1 MEKALVVLDLD
12 ETLIFGTKTPL
23 SRIGDFKVGEY
34 SIYIRP
40 HCLQFLQEIS
50 KYFKLAIWSSA
61 GELYVQEISN
71 YFIEK
76 GLQFEFVWSRKKAT
90 YKRRLMHDV
99 HSRDG
104 DEGHQFYV
112 KKLEKVKKL
121 GFDLK
126 RVLIIDDTP
135 HKSFENYGNAIYPSI
150 FEGDQADSELTQLL
164 DYLISIK
171 DVENYRRVEKRNWR
185 DQIR

>member
-23 SRIGDFKVGEY
+23 DRIGDFMVGEY
-34 SIYIRP
+34 SIYLRP
-40 HCLQFLQEIS
+40 DCHHFLQEIS
-50 KYFKLAIWSSA
+50 KYFMLGIWSSA

-71 YFIEK
+71 YFIDK
-76 GLQFEFVWSRKKAT
+76 GFQFEFVWSREKAT
-90 YKRRLMHDV
+90 YRRRLMHEV

-104 DEGHQFYV
+104 DDAHQFYV
-112 KKLEKVKKL
+112 KKLEKVKKH

-135 HKSFENYGNAIYPSI
+135 HKSSENYGNAIYPSI
-150 FEGDQADSELTQLL
+150 FEGDQKDGELTQLL

-185 DQIR
+185 DQVR